1 MLGKQ
6 KYIKGCKS
14 DPVNDLL
21 CEREEQSLNLLC
33 ERVLIVKM
41 SSVPLFLKDPNDCTI
56 ANFYNSLTF
65 DDLKLGGKGWYNK
78 RYLNSNKWKE
88 KLQFNSQ
95 H

>member
-1 MLGKQ
+1 MLTKAGLKLHIDQTHSRKLMLGKQ

-65 DDLKLGGKGWYNK
+65 DDLKLGGKG
-78 RYLNSNKWKE
+78 
-88 KLQFNSQ
+88 
-95 H
+95 